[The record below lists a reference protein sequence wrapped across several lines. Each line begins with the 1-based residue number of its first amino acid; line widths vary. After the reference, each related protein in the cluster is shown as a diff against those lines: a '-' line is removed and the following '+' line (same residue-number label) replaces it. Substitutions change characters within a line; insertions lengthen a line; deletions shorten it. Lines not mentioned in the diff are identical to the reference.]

1 MSFETEEANVILEP
15 IIEES
20 DLVEPVTEQVVEE
33 PVVEPV
39 AEPVAEPVPDEP
51 VVESVVEP
59 VPDEPVV
66 EQVPD
71 EPADAFEDNVIKKMR
86 KLSIHKPTNML
97 SSIIGNTKTK
107 KGHLMKHYKRPV
119 PLLYKN

>member
-1 MSFETEEANVILEP
+1 
-15 IIEES
+15 
-20 DLVEPVTEQVVEE
+20 
-33 PVVEPV
+33 
-39 AEPVAEPVPDEP
+39 
-51 VVESVVEP
+51 
-59 VPDEPVV
+59 
-66 EQVPD
+66 
-71 EPADAFEDNVIKKMR
+71 MR

>member
-33 PVVEPV
+33 PVTEPV
-39 AEPVAEPVPDEP
+39 AEPVAEPVTEEP
-51 VVESVVEP
+51 VVESVVES
-59 VPDEPVV
+59 VV
-66 EQVPD
+66 

-86 KLSIHKPTNML
+86 KLSIHKPTNLL
-97 SSIIGNTKTK
+97 SSIIGNTK

>member
-15 IIEES
+15 IIKES
-20 DLVEPVTEQVVEE
+20 DLVEPVAEPVVEE
-33 PVVEPV
+33 PAVEPV

-59 VPDEPVV
+59 
-66 EQVPD
+66 VPD

>member
-15 IIEES
+15 IIKES
-20 DLVEPVTEQVVEE
+20 DL
-33 PVVEPV
+33 VEPV
-39 AEPVAEPVPDEP
+39 AEPVAEPFVEP
-51 VVESVVEP
+51 VVEP

-66 EQVPD
+66 EPVV
-71 EPADAFEDNVIKKMR
+71 EPADAFEYNVIKKMR

-97 SSIIGNTKTK
+97 SSIIGNTK